1 MDITKQLIIFVR
13 LTPLIDQMNYKF
25 LKFFIPSIFG
35 LLFFVVPL
43 PYGQIIGIE
52 GMASVNIGIG
62 ALSDLLRISL
72 SDNLMMLSTVVVCGS
87 AIITLITTLL
97 ARFIT
102 IPSRFINSLFNV
114 TPFWLLCRIVGGVF
128 VAMVVAGVGPE
139 IIISDDSGG
148 AMIHLIPSLLAVF
161 FFTGYLLPL
170 ILDFGLMDFL
180 GTLISKQMYRLFKV
194 PGRAAIDA
202 ISSWLGDGTLG
213 VMITD
218 AQYRGGYYT
227 AKEAAIISVCFSM
240 VSLPFSTV
248 IADQLG
254 LMPIFLSFYGT
265 VCLSSFACAVILP
278 RIYPLCRFKDRTF
291 NDVEHLKEE
300 ISYEGSI
307 FRYALNRAMT
317 RAESAPSFGSVMRE
331 GVRFTMDLYFALLPL
346 CMAWGTIA
354 LIITNYTPLFEY
366 ISLPFKYLFELCNIP
381 DATVAAPAVLVGFT
395 DMFIPS
401 IMVAGEEISIIT
413 KFIIGVLSV
422 SQLIYLSETGAVILK
437 SNIPLNLRDLFVIYL
452 LRTFISLPIIIIVAK
467 LLF

>member
-1 MDITKQLIIFVR
+1 MK
-13 LTPLIDQMNYKF
+13 
-25 LKFFIPSIFG
+25 
-35 LLFFVVPL
+35 
-43 PYGQIIGIE
+43 
-52 GMASVNIGIG
+52 
-62 ALSDLLRISL
+62 
-72 SDNLMMLSTVVVCGS
+72 
-87 AIITLITTLL
+87 
-97 ARFIT
+97 
-102 IPSRFINSLFNV
+102 IPSRFFDSLFNV
-114 TPFWLLCRIVGGVF
+114 TPFWLLCRLTGGIF
-128 VAMVVAGVGPE
+128 VAMVVSGVGPE
-139 IIISDDSGG
+139 IIISDQSGG

-170 ILDFGLMDFL
+170 IIDFGLMDFL
-180 GTLISKQMYRLFKV
+180 GTLISKQMYRLFMV

-213 VMITD
+213 VMITN

-254 LMPIFLSFYGT
+254 LMTIFLKFYGT

-278 RIYPLCRFKDRTF
+278 RIYPLCRFHNNTF

-300 ISYEGSI
+300 SVCEGNI
-307 FRYALNRAMT
+307 FRHALNKAIERAD
-317 RAESAPSFGSVMRE
+317 SAPSVGSVMRE
-331 GVRFTMDLYFALLPL
+331 GLKFTMDLYFALLPL

-366 ISLPFKYLFELCNIP
+366 MSLPFRYLFELCNVP
-381 DATVAAPAVLVGFT
+381 DAAVAAPAVLVGFA

-401 IMVAGEEISIIT
+401 IMVAGEEVSIVT

-437 SNIPLNLRDLFVIYL
+437 SNIPLNLKDLFVIYL
-452 LRTFISLPIIIIVAK
+452 LRTFISLPIIIVVAK
-467 LLF
+467 LIF